1 MKILLLALL
10 LAAALPGPA
19 RAGWWLENDYSA
31 GSNGLR
37 RDSFSTFAMLRNGY
51 MLGAS
56 AAFYKDKAANKDEMY
71 SFRLP
76 IMRTSHSNI
85 LSFSPFIYPV
95 SADAGSGAY
104 GAKAYLQTSLT
115 EPDDQN
121 YLRLLFSAAAASQKA
136 RLTTGERKDFSEA
149 ALEMQVEKS
158 YYSQFFLLASAAAF
172 TNPSGV
178 SNATLVRPAMDHAEM
193 AYFGA
198 YRPITALPEWVMT
211 AQASRSMK
219 PDFDSYVYLGYS
231 KISFRQTGDAGS
243 LTAGMKFELSQDTTL
258 DLAYNAFKLQNTSNK
273 NYYRILV
280 RTVF

>member
-1 MKILLLALL
+1 MKKLILALL
-10 LAAALPGPA
+10 LAAALPGLA
-19 RAGWWLENDYSA
+19 AAGWWVENDYIT
-31 GSNGLR
+31 GSNGLNK
-37 RDSFSTFAMLRNGY
+37 DSLSTFTMLKHGI
-51 MLGAS
+51 MLGAG
-56 AAFYKDKAANKDEMY
+56 AAYYKDKAANKDEMY

-76 IMRTSHSNI
+76 IMHTGRSNI

-95 SADAGSGAY
+95 SAETGSGAY
-104 GAKAYLQTSLT
+104 GAKAYVQTTLT
-115 EPDDQN
+115 EPDDEN

-136 RLTTGERKDFSEA
+136 RITGGDRKDFSES

-172 TNPSGV
+172 TKPSGV
-178 SNATLVRPAMDHAEM
+178 SNTTLVQPALDHSDM

-198 YRPITALPEWVMT
+198 LLPVTALPEWVIT

-243 LTAGMKFELSQDTTL
+243 LIAGLKFELSTDTTL
-258 DLAYNAFKLQNTSNK
+258 DLAYNAFKLQNTASK
-273 NYYRILV
+273 NYGRVLL